1 MLLPG
6 EIYTAGKY
14 INYNTVGRTGTSEVL
29 CNKLELKNKRKDE
42 RLPFPPHLQVK
53 SGSGRSDPS
62 DKTRESGG
70 GEAYSYKLH
79 ITLSF
84 SR

>member
-1 MLLPG
+1 MAN
-6 EIYTAGKY
+6 I
-14 INYNTVGRTGTSEVL
+14 TSEVL

-42 RLPFPPHLQVK
+42 RLPLPPHPQVK

-79 ITLSF
+79 VTLSF

>member
-1 MLLPG
+1 MAN
-6 EIYTAGKY
+6 I
-14 INYNTVGRTGTSEVL
+14 TSEVL

-42 RLPFPPHLQVK
+42 RWPLPPHLQVK
-53 SGSGRSDPS
+53 SGCGRSDPS

-70 GEAYSYKLH
+70 GEAFSYKLH
-79 ITLSF
+79 VTPSF